1 MIIYRAK
8 VLRRMQI
15 KFEKKGTYSS
25 FMMVSG
31 LSYGIDVFLFF
42 FFPLGFEM
50 MYHCGVSHALAYW
63 F

>member
-1 MIIYRAK
+1 MIIYRAM

-15 KFEKKGTYSS
+15 KFEKKVTYSS

-31 LSYGIDVFLFF
+31 LSYGIDVFLF

>member
-42 FFPLGFEM
+42 FF
-50 MYHCGVSHALAYW
+50 H
-63 F
+63 